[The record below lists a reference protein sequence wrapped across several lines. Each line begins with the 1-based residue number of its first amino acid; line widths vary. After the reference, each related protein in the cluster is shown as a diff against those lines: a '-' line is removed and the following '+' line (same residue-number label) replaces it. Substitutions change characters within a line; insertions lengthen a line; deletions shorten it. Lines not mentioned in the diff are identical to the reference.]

1 MKNSIKLSFLLLS
14 TILFFQNCEKISQ
27 SLNLINGETTDP
39 NLVYTCESCHMSYD
53 MLNKLANPRG
63 EAGGGG

>member
-1 MKNSIKLSFLLLS
+1 MNSSKLYFFLFW
-14 TILFFQNCEKISQ
+14 TILLFHNCEKISK
-27 SLNLINGETTDP
+27 SINLINGENTDP

-53 MLNKLANPRG
+53 MLNKLAEPRG

>member
-1 MKNSIKLSFLLLS
+1 MNSLKLIILSLIVIFFLY
-14 TILFFQNCEKISQ
+14 NCEKISQ
-27 SLNLINGETTDP
+27 SLNLVNGEVTDP

-53 MLNKLANPRG
+53 LLNKLAEPRG